1 MPPPPQKIAGLMK
14 GFLRDIDGLHN
25 VLIPMHK
32 HPRFDFHGLFFEV
45 PNYPL
50 DKGAPSSSER
60 IFCPWNFHL
69 RFGHFS
75 RFSGTFFVIL
85 FELDLVLVTN
95 FQQGFSLFIS
105 KNPGLFIRPFKG
117 ETPCTTIVGTHLVQ
131 ISFLSEIR
139 PTFPASEQSLFFDL
153 FFDLKELLRR
163 FDWMSRDVFW
173 IGITPLETV
182 AQHLQKWHPQRK
194 PDRLPNINCQ
204 GRRVSFEDVVRGH
217 PFLNQLFVLVFLLGG
232 SSHNPS
238 QGTQVL
244 G

>member
-1 MPPPPQKIAGLMK
+1 MVILLVDIPILSESPNKLMGNLEGTRPMPPPPQKIAGLMK

-95 FQQGFSLFIS
+95 F
-105 KNPGLFIRPFKG
+105 
-117 ETPCTTIVGTHLVQ
+117 
-131 ISFLSEIR
+131 
-139 PTFPASEQSLFFDL
+139 
-153 FFDLKELLRR
+153 
-163 FDWMSRDVFW
+163 
-173 IGITPLETV
+173 
-182 AQHLQKWHPQRK
+182 
-194 PDRLPNINCQ
+194 
-204 GRRVSFEDVVRGH
+204 
-217 PFLNQLFVLVFLLGG
+217 
-232 SSHNPS
+232 
-238 QGTQVL
+238 
-244 G
+244 